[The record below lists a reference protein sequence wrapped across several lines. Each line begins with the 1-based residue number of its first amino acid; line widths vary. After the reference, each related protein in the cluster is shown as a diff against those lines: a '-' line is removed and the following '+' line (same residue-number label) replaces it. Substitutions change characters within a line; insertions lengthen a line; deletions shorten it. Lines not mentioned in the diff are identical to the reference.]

1 MDFIT
6 SLLFLC
12 PVMFLASFV
21 DAISGGGGLLSLPAF
36 LFTGMPVHNAY
47 GCNKIGC
54 FTSTCMSSYRFLKSG
69 MMDKKVAAATGIVTL
84 LCSAAA
90 SKLVLWLP
98 DRPLRIMIL
107 VSMPFVA
114 VLILANRSYSEEDH
128 SSELST
134 MNKYGLCLLT
144 GVLMGFYDG
153 MLGPGSGTLAI
164 LLYTKFFKYDLKKAS
179 GNAKAAV
186 LASSF
191 AASLSHILAGT
202 VIWSITIPAVLCGL
216 LGSYA
221 GAGMALKKGA
231 RFIRPMMLVIA
242 FLLILKLA
250 LDLAGVL

>member
-1 MDFIT
+1 
-6 SLLFLC
+6 
-12 PVMFLASFV
+12 MFLASFV

-47 GCNKIGC
+47 GCNKINC
-54 FTSTCMSSYRFLKSG
+54 FTSTCMSSYRFLKGG
-69 MMDKKVAAATGIVTL
+69 MMDKRVAAVTGIVTF
-84 LCSAAA
+84 LCSVAA
-90 SKLVLWLP
+90 SRLVLWLP

-114 VLILANRSYSEEDH
+114 ALILINRKYPEEDH
-128 SSELST
+128 SSELG
-134 MNKYGLCLLT
+134 NGKKYGFCLLT

-164 LLYTKFFKYDLKKAS
+164 LLYTKLFKYDLKKAS

-186 LASSF
+186 LASTL
-191 AASLSHILAGT
+191 AGSLSHILAGT
-202 VIWSITIPAVLCGL
+202 VIWSITVPVTLCGV
-216 LGSYA
+216 LGSYV

-250 LDLAGVL
+250 LDLLGIL